1 MMFIGNNKFVLF
13 LIVFYMGLDCNI
25 CSNKCY
31 GIIGHHGSCCTIE
44 DRDFIIGPHY
54 DAHQFVIDLSNK
66 LGREIEYREVFVDY
80 EEGKTLFPNKSVW
93 QNPDSYPALRVDFY
107 NPRLPC
113 IFYNTKVKSCS
124 MYDIRPKTCQEFECD
139 YLSKNT

>member
-1 MMFIGNNKFVLF
+1 
-13 LIVFYMGLDCNI
+13 MGLDCNI

-31 GIIGHHGSCCTIE
+31 GISGHHGSCCTIE

-54 DAHQFVIDLSNK
+54 DSYQFVTDLSNK
-66 LGREIEYREVFVDY
+66 LGREIEYREVFVNY
-80 EEGKTLFPNKSVW
+80 EEGKTLFPNKSTW

-113 IFYNTKVKSCS
+113 IFYNTKVKACT
-124 MYDIRPKTCQEFECD
+124 MYDIRPKTCQEYECE
-139 YLSKNT
+139 YLSNNTN